1 MPVDLDRIQTD
12 LEKPRRKKKLI
23 KGPGF
28 AAQKKALEA
37 TGYLVRKK
45 KKS

>member
-1 MPVDLDRIQTD
+1 MSLDLDIIQKD
-12 LEKPRRKKKLI
+12 LEKPRKKKRPI

-37 TGYLVRKK
+37 TGYLVKRKK
-45 KKS
+45 RS